1 MNKLVKRLL
10 TGTLA
15 FATILTALPV
25 TAVHASGNQYWTE
38 SAERVG
44 YIEHVMNDGSIK
56 STFNEGHMKVEGET
70 AYCVDINTSFKNGYK
85 IRSDASTRMSSDQI
99 ADVALSLEYVKQ
111 YTASHTNLNYKRG
124 QLFMELRFVVPNME
138 KTFGNLEFAG
148 ENTTEQQRIN
158 GRMAV
163 ITRSYNLYSDV
174 QRADDVVVVLPAKAG
189 EKHFSPEQKV
199 KLINPRITTDGYK
212 IGERGF
218 VNYILLADDMLP
230 VESK

>member
-15 FATILTALPV
+15 LATILTALPV
-25 TAVHASGNQYWTE
+25 TAVHASGNQYWME

-44 YIEHVMNDGSIK
+44 YIEQIMNDGSIK
-56 STFNEGHMKVEGET
+56 STFH
-70 AYCVDINTSFKNGYK
+70 
-85 IRSDASTRMSSDQI
+85 
-99 ADVALSLEYVKQ
+99 
-111 YTASHTNLNYKRG
+111 
-124 QLFMELRFVVPNME
+124 
-138 KTFGNLEFAG
+138 
-148 ENTTEQQRIN
+148 
-158 GRMAV
+158 
-163 ITRSYNLYSDV
+163 NLYSDV

-189 EKHFSPEQKV
+189 EKHFLPEQKV

-230 VESK
+230 AESK

>member
-15 FATILTALPV
+15 LATILTALPV

-44 YIEHVMNDGSIK
+44 YIEQIMNDGSIK
-56 STFNEGHMKVEGET
+56 STFH
-70 AYCVDINTSFKNGYK
+70 
-85 IRSDASTRMSSDQI
+85 
-99 ADVALSLEYVKQ
+99 
-111 YTASHTNLNYKRG
+111 
-124 QLFMELRFVVPNME
+124 
-138 KTFGNLEFAG
+138 
-148 ENTTEQQRIN
+148 
-158 GRMAV
+158 
-163 ITRSYNLYSDV
+163 NLYSDV

-189 EKHFSPEQKV
+189 EKHFLPEQKV

-230 VESK
+230 AENK

>member
-1 MNKLVKRLL
+1 MGIVKGAFS
-10 TGTLA
+10 TTLA
-15 FATILTALPV
+15 LDNSQADRYYPDSRMTLY
-25 TAVHASGNQYWTE
+25 NK
-38 SAERVG
+38 
-44 YIEHVMNDGSIK
+44 SIK
-56 STFNEGHMKVEGET
+56 IK
-70 AYCVDINTSFKNGYK
+70 K
-85 IRSDASTRMSSDQI
+85 
-99 ADVALSLEYVKQ
+99 
-111 YTASHTNLNYKRG
+111 KRG
-124 QLFMELRFVVPNME
+124 KQFMELKHVIPNME

-174 QRADDVVVVLPAKAG
+174 QRADDVVVTLPAKAG
-189 EKHFSPEQKV
+189 ENHFSPEQKV

-230 VESK
+230 AESK